1 MSVTAVPIPPT
12 EKGSLVKLWGGLA
25 LAVAIAG
32 GVAWAGTGTG
42 APPGGCKTVT
52 ASGLGMSTVK
62 AGKGAKPTDTDVVLV
77 NYKGRLAS
85 DGKEFDAGQR
95 VPFPVSGLVPGFTEG
110 LKLMQKDGSYK
121 LCIPAALGYGAQ
133 ANERIPAN
141 SDLIFDVD
149 LVDFRSMAEI
159 QAMQQQMQQQG
170 QAPGGAQGMPQTA
183 PN

>member
-1 MSVTAVPIPPT
+1 MSVTAVPIPPA
-12 EKGSLVKLWGGLA
+12 EKGSLLKLWGGLA

-32 GVAWAGTGTG
+32 GVAWAGTGG
-42 APPGGCKTVT
+42 ASGDCDITT
-52 ASGLGMSTVK
+52 ASGLGFSTVK
-62 AGKGAKPTDTDVVLV
+62 QGKGAKPTDTDVVLV
-77 NYKGRLAS
+77 NYKGRLAA

-95 VPFPVSGLVPGFTEG
+95 VPFPVEGLVPGFTEG

-141 SDLIFDVD
+141 SDLVFDVD
-149 LVDFRSMAEI
+149 LIDFRSMAEI
-159 QAMQQQMQQQG
+159 QAMQQQMQQQPG
-170 QAPGGAQGMPQTA
+170 SEQGAPPAGMPQAA

>member
-1 MSVTAVPIPPT
+1 MTAT
-12 EKGSLVKLWGGLA
+12 
-25 LAVAIAG
+25 
-32 GVAWAGTGTG
+32 
-42 APPGGCKTVT
+42 
-52 ASGLGMSTVK
+52 GLGISTVK

-110 LKLMQKDGSYK
+110 LKQMQKDGSYK

-141 SDLIFDVD
+141 SDLVFDVD
-149 LVDFRSMAEI
+149 LIDFKSMAEI
-159 QAMQQQMQQQG
+159 EAMQQQQG
-170 QAPGGAQGMPQTA
+170 QTPGGAEGMPQAA

>member
-1 MSVTAVPIPPT
+1 MSVTAAPIPPV

-32 GVAWAGTGTG
+32 GVAWAGTGG
-42 APPGGCKTVT
+42 SASSGGCKTVT
-52 ASGLGMSTVK
+52 ASGLGISIVK

-95 VPFPVSGLVPGFTEG
+95 VPFPVAGLVPGFTEG
-110 LKLMQKDGSYK
+110 LKQMQKDGSYK

-141 SDLIFDVD
+141 SDLVFDVD
-149 LVDFRSMAEI
+149 LVDFKSMAEI
-159 QAMQQQMQQQG
+159 QAMQQQAPEG
-170 QAPGGAQGMPQTA
+170 APQAA
-183 PN
+183 PK